1 MGAGGATALRV
12 ELTDSALFITKTV
25 TVFAVSFALLPLVDL
40 KSDIPAMLYVVSLVV
55 LHLFVLAIYLYRVRV
70 RELDPDAR
78 SVVARLLAVA
88 VVVYLLFAVSSFEE
102 GAPLSTLALQMLGLS
117 VLHTAMLALLMV
129 RVRYAQRSADD
140 LAAASTHRA
149 A

>member
-1 MGAGGATALRV
+1 MRV
-12 ELTDSALFITKTV
+12 ELADSTLFIQKTV
-25 TVFAVSFALLPLVDL
+25 TVFVASFALLPLVGF

-78 SVVARLLAVA
+78 SVIARLLAVA

-102 GAPLSTLALQMLGLS
+102 GAPRSTLALQMLGLS
-117 VLHTAMLALLMV
+117 VLHTVMLALLMV
-129 RVRYAQRSADD
+129 RVRYPERSADD
-140 LAAASTHRA
+140 LAAAASTHRDA
-149 A
+149 

>member
-1 MGAGGATALRV
+1 MRV
-12 ELTDSALFITKTV
+12 ELTEPALFIQKTV
-25 TVFAVSFALLPLVDL
+25 TVFVVSFALIPLVGF

-55 LHLFVLAIYLYRVRV
+55 LHLFVLAIYLYRVRI

-78 SVVARLLAVA
+78 SVIARLLAVA

-102 GAPLSTLALQMLGLS
+102 GAPRSTLALQMLGLS

-129 RVRYAQRSADD
+129 RVRYPEQNADD
-140 LAAASTHRA
+140 LPAAASTHRDA
-149 A
+149 